1 VFEAEEAVGLIRM
14 HREEAPVPPSRHAGA
29 VPPELDAV
37 ILSCLA
43 KDPDS
48 RPSSAVELVTR
59 LRAAAVTPWSD
70 AEAIGWWRSVEAG
83 RRSSRF

>member
-37 ILSCLA
+37 ILSCLE
-43 KDPDS
+43 KDPTAGHPPQSSWS
-48 RPSSAVELVTR
+48 RGCAP
-59 LRAAAVTPWSD
+59 PP
-70 AEAIGWWRSVEAG
+70 
-83 RRSSRF
+83 